1 MNRMKRR
8 LTPEEEDH
16 MVEWLKQNEFLYDKT
31 SERFKMT
38 NQKQKMWADKEEEL
52 GGLNPGDLEKKWYKD
67 MRTQY
72 GKITKNVSDKL
83 LNPLYG

>member
-1 MNRMKRR
+1 MLISFPQKRAMNRMKRR

-52 GGLNPGDLEKKWYKD
+52 GGLNPGDL
-67 MRTQY
+67 
-72 GKITKNVSDKL
+72 VSTNNIIFKC
-83 LNPLYG
+83 LYHKT